1 MASTYSD
8 RLKLELMATGA
19 NANTW
24 GTNTNNN
31 LDVIDAFAAGYLSK
45 SVAGSSNITLTT
57 ANASDTAEASNKVIE
72 LTGALTGDIVV
83 FIPAVESNYT
93 FFNNT
98 TGSQTLTIAATG
110 HQANGTLITQG
121 AHTTVYCDGASN
133 YNVEI
138 SSSTDAAALNAGTL
152 ADARFP
158 ATLPAASGVNLTSL
172 NASNLGSGTV
182 PDARFPATLP
192 AADGSALTALNATNI
207 ASGTLGSDRLPT
219 VPTTK
224 GGTGLTSI
232 GTAGQ
237 VLTVNAPGAALEFAD
252 AAGGGISTTTTT
264 SFTNPGTFTAAADS
278 LFISVEAV
286 GGGGGGG
293 GAQGG
298 NPGGTGGA
306 TSFAS
311 FITANGGNGGGAS
324 GGGGGSGGSGTG
336 TIPYSTSTGTSGT
349 NGRPGPGQAPT
360 PGGNAGGPASLGV
373 GGGGTGGRGN
383 NFNLASGG
391 GGGGAGVTFAVLGS
405 PQYSPAGQPVTIG
418 SGGPG
423 GGGMS
428 QANPGQAGQAG
439 RVKVVEYIT

>member
-8 RLKLELMATGA
+8 RLKLELMETGA

-31 LDVIDAFAAGYLSK
+31 LDVIDAFSAGYLSK

-110 HQANGTLITQG
+110 HTANGVVITQG

-138 SSSTDAAALNAGTL
+138 AASTDAGALDSGTL

-158 ATLPAASGVNLTSL
+158 ATLPQVSGANLTNL
-172 NASNLGSGTV
+172 NASNVASGTL

-192 AADGSALTALNATNI
+192 QTSGENLTDLNASNV
-207 ASGTLGSDRLPT
+207 ASGTLSNDRLGT

-232 GTAGQ
+232 GSAGQ
-237 VLTVNAPGAALEFAD
+237 VLKVASPGSALEFGDAGGGGNYIRRVYTSPATWTKPSDVQAVKVEVWGGGGCGGKGILFPNGSRVGGHGGSGGWSSEYIPESSIPGPVSVTVGGQGGTSSYGSFLSATGGGTGGNAPGNESGNPGSNGSGSGGDINIPGSFYRFRDD
-252 AAGGGISTTTTT
+252 ATGTYGFGAGGTPGDNAFDGSPLPG
-264 SFTNPGTFTAAADS
+264 NPASGRQQ
-278 LFISVEAV
+278 

-293 GAQGG
+293 NCG
-298 NPGGTGGA
+298 
-306 TSFAS
+306 
-311 FITANGGNGGGAS
+311 NGGNGA
-324 GGGGGSGGSGTG
+324 
-336 TIPYSTSTGTSGT
+336 
-349 NGRPGPGQAPT
+349 PGF
-360 PGGNAGGPASLGV
+360 V
-373 GGGGTGGRGN
+373 
-383 NFNLASGG
+383 
-391 GGGGAGVTFAVLGS
+391 
-405 PQYSPAGQPVTIG
+405 I
-418 SGGPG
+418 
-423 GGGMS
+423 
-428 QANPGQAGQAG
+428 
-439 RVKVVEYIT
+439 VEEYY